1 MGRFRRGLWGH
12 ASRYVSIVL
21 MTADDTGTI
30 RSVPLAP
37 DGLGVAGKIGDIQPQ
52 GLIDLQA
59 AAILQAAALKQREQG
74 RVPLVRPG
82 FPFSD
87 VIQEGQR
94 IGYGLVS
101 R

>member
-1 MGRFRRGLWGH
+1 
-12 ASRYVSIVL
+12 

-52 GLIDLQA
+52 GLVDLQA
-59 AAILQAAALKQREQG
+59 AAIKQREQG
-74 RVPLVRPG
+74 RVLLGRPR

>member
-1 MGRFRRGLWGH
+1 MRHKCPPSHGVYGLLGGIRKQLCPDFRVLW
-12 ASRYVSIVL
+12 
-21 MTADDTGTI
+21 T
-30 RSVPLAP
+30 
-37 DGLGVAGKIGDIQPQ
+37 DIQPQ
-52 GLIDLQA
+52 GLVDLQA
-59 AAILQAAALKQREQG
+59 AAIKQREQG
-74 RVPLVRPG
+74 RVPLGRPG

>member
-1 MGRFRRGLWGH
+1 
-12 ASRYVSIVL
+12 

-52 GLIDLQA
+52 GLVDLQA
-59 AAILQAAALKQREQG
+59 AAIKQREQG
-74 RVPLVRPG
+74 RVLLGRPG